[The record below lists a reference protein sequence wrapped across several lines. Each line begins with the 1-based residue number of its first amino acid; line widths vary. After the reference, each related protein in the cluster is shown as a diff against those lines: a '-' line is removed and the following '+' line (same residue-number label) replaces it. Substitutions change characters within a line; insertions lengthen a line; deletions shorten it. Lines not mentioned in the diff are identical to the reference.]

1 MKWVLDGKTYTLG
14 NSLVPPNDNIKL
26 ASFKRVGNKEIEGS
40 CFKSKENQNKV
51 LKELFERENSDFI
64 GKINMWNGI
73 PLLVNAPTTTE
84 IDFSDI
90 IGFVTFVD
98 DDYISVR
105 VFNESLYEYYKD
117 KKAIIVGNGE
127 VKDDTI
133 SHISNIIAFA
143 INNDKYKL

>member
-1 MKWVLDGKTYTLG
+1 MKWVLEGKTYILG

-26 ASFKRVGNKEIEGS
+26 ASFKRADINEIKGS
-40 CFKSKENQNKV
+40 SFKSKENQNKV
-51 LKELFERENSDFI
+51 LKELFEKENSDFI

-73 PLLVNAPTTTE
+73 PLVVNAPTTPE

-90 IGFVTFVD
+90 IGFVTYVD

-105 VFNESLYEYYKD
+105 VFNESLYEYFKD
-117 KKAIIVGNGE
+117 KRAIICAIGE
-127 VKDDTI
+127 LKDDMI
-133 SHISNIIAFA
+133 SHLSTIVAFA